1 MQKCR
6 DPDVTQKAEL
16 GLRSRVKD
24 GRQNQQ
30 GYLKIIAW
38 LHLGSPFYI

>member
-6 DPDVTQKAEL
+6 DPAVTQKAEL

-30 GYLKIIAW
+30 GYLKIIAR